1 MMSSIVLFTLMT
13 LYSQPM
19 SYHKHS
25 FQNKNDEKIY
35 PKNADF
41 TIFWSFWSQMRA
53 YDDLWGIIKGA

>member
-41 TIFWSFWSQMRA
+41 TIFWSF
-53 YDDLWGIIKGA
+53 LVTNEGL

>member
-25 FQNKNDEKIY
+25 FQNKNDEQIY

-41 TIFWSFWSQMRA
+41 TIFGPFLSQIRA